1 MHELGIRID
10 RGAREPAS
18 AQLKAGLRRLIDAGG
33 LEGGE
38 RLPTVRAFAA
48 DLGVVPNTV
57 ARAYRELETEG
68 YLVGRGRAGTFVADE
83 PPVPGTVPTPDDL
96 ATSYLGRTRAAEIPD
111 TEAIDAVRRAAGT
124 APREP
129 RASTVDALPHA
140 KLLRQSPRGGAR

>member
-1 MHELGIRID
+1 MYELGIRID

-83 PPVPGTVPTPDDL
+83 PPGPAAAPSVDDL
-96 ATSYLGRTRAAEIPD
+96 ARAYLVRARAANIADEV
-111 TEAIDAVRRAAGT
+111 AIDAVLRAA
-124 APREP
+124 RI
-129 RASTVDALPHA
+129 
-140 KLLRQSPRGGAR
+140 SPD